1 MRSSVHGEVVID
13 TTTID
18 REYGVPE
25 HLEHRLTTPDGRTLA
40 VAEWGDPNGKPVI
53 TFHGTPGSRIGYW
66 TSEPQIWARFGL
78 RRISFDRPGCG
89 ESTRLPGR
97 SVADVVPDVL
107 TIADAFGLRRFAVSG
122 GSGGGPHVLA
132 CAALIPD
139 RVVRCLA
146 SVSVAPFDADGLV
159 YTAGMNDGNVREF
172 GAAVEGEAAL
182 RAMLEPERAI
192 MVERLST
199 GRSDFL
205 GDDYDVPEA
214 DQVEMAKHQR
224 AAAAH
229 LLTAVAHGIDGW
241 VDDDLAMV
249 KPWGFDVAACRVPI
263 VLAYGRQDMLVPAAH
278 GDWLAEH
285 VPDATVWVDDG
296 TGHMGNDAEMERDL
310 AWLAGKG

>member
-1 MRSSVHGEVVID
+1 MID

-18 REYGVPE
+18 SKFGVPK
-25 HLEHRLTTPDGRTLA
+25 HVEHRLTAPDGRTIA
-40 VAEWGDPNGKPVI
+40 VSEWGDPKGRPVI

-66 TSEPQIWARFGL
+66 TLEPEIWARFGL
-78 RRISFDRPGCG
+78 RRISFDRPGYG

-97 SVADVVPDVL
+97 GIADVVPDVV
-107 TIADAFGLRRFAVSG
+107 TIADAFGLRRFAISG

-146 SVSVAPFDADGLV
+146 SVSVAPFDAEGIEF
-159 YTAGMNDGNVREF
+159 TAGMNDGNVREI
-172 GAAVEGEAAL
+172 GAARESEAAL
-182 RAMLEPERAI
+182 RAWIEPERAL
-192 MVERLST
+192 MVERLSS
-199 GRSDFL
+199 GRSDFM
-205 GDDYDVPEA
+205 GDAYEVPEA
-214 DQVEMAKHQR
+214 DRVEMAKQQR

-249 KPWGFDVAACRVPI
+249 KPWGFDVASCRVPI

-278 GDWLAEH
+278 GDWLAAH
-285 VPDATVWVDDG
+285 VPDAVAWVDEG
-296 TGHMGNDAEMERDL
+296 TGHLGNDAEMEREL
-310 AWLAGKG
+310 AWLAGDA